1 MPDKK
6 MKKPSFATLDL
17 RGKQS
22 VRATFKL
29 SARAIDSLSLVAVH
43 LGIKQKSLFDHLIED
58 AAALGDLAATIRI
71 RQFKKIDR
79 VQKTYVLSR
88 RTLEVLEMISK
99 SHDTPRDALVEYSI
113 KRLESV
119 ISTEK
124 KRHEQR
130 KELFDR
136 VTAHW
141 EAGMEI
147 LNDAKEILGEDDP
160 FCRNV
165 ERAMTACSRTEQ
177 ELSAFM
183 EKSRLIEAY

>member
-1 MPDKK
+1 
-6 MKKPSFATLDL
+6 
-17 RGKQS
+17 
-22 VRATFKL
+22 
-29 SARAIDSLSLVAVH
+29 
-43 LGIKQKSLFDHLIED
+43 
-58 AAALGDLAATIRI
+58 
-71 RQFKKIDR
+71 
-79 VQKTYVLSR
+79 
-88 RTLEVLEMISK
+88 MISK

-119 ISTEK
+119 ISAEK

-141 EAGMEI
+141 DAGMEI
-147 LNDAKEILGEDDP
+147 LHEAKEILGDDDP

-165 ERAMTACSRTEQ
+165 ERAMTVCLRTEK

-183 EKSRLIEAY
+183 EKSRLIEEY